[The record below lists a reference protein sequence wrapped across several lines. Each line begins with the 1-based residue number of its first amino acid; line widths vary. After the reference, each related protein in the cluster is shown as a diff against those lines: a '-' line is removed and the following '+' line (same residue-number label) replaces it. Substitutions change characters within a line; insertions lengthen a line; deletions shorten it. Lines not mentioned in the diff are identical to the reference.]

1 MNNPY
6 QRPEIPKNSLTLLR
20 WVVFEPLLLD
30 KYEKTLTIRGK
41 ALSIL
46 KTYQWVVLLALI
58 LYALILLPIVG
69 LDLPHRFPDQFKN
82 DLVESWRFDEYLSN
96 AFFYFKITF
105 LNLAFNLAGGL
116 ALVLIFGLFGGLALG
131 LTGGLLGGLVIGL
144 AEVLALGLT
153 GGLTLSLVRGLALSL
168 AATLLGSLFGGL
180 AEGLFGGLFGGL
192 LGSLFGGLALGLIFG
207 LAFYIGY
214 FKLLFY
220 PFYYSYAFF
229 RCNLRRNPYLGDAY
243 IWLPLPQV
251 ERTLLAGSWKD
262 PDLGLQFSN
271 FLFEYRPLQQK
282 LAFRIVHAATASLW
296 FHHPLKVDQFKA
308 KIPPHEAPELGHLM
322 PSSAWFKALDAAR
335 DDLIIAEKQT
345 HLGLKKESWEKFHT
359 SLCDFK
365 DITLRQ
371 AGNWK
376 MDYLKAISQWIT
388 ECDKALE
395 RMAQNLQTIEPIT
408 RNIYRIGES
417 LEPGQFGAQTFTGRQ
432 DLRDE
437 LSIRIGSS
445 ALMPTFL
452 LQGQRRVGKTSL
464 LNFLQELLGHGFL
477 VIIQDM
483 QSDEFRTV
491 SDCFSGFR
499 KRIGEQLELNVKEK
513 SLPKNPMHAWH
524 TFRVFLEKIS
534 IGKERKIILAFDE
547 YENFHKLLKVEGD
560 IGDDLLG
567 AMRSFS
573 QHQNQVVL
581 LFTGLYLFT
590 DIGKP
595 DLSRYFVHTY
605 RLKVDY
611 LKQTYAEKLITRPYE
626 DFNLVYPQELVAK
639 IWHLTRGHPALLQH
653 IGFEM
658 VSRANI
664 NMKKQMTAKDLE
676 AVLDEKVLDRDN
688 AVMVT
693 FWHHFCDDSLKET
706 VRQIMAGKTP
716 SCKKDLLR
724 LLDYGFVIKENN
736 NLRLRVPLFEQWIK
750 RHGESF

>member
-6 QRPEIPKNSLTLLR
+6 QRPEMPKNSLTLLK
-20 WVVFEPLLLD
+20 WVVFDPLLLD
-30 KYEKTLTIRGK
+30 KYDKTLSIREKT
-41 ALSIL
+41 LSIL
-46 KTYQWVVLLALI
+46 KAYQWVVLLSLI
-58 LYALILLPIVG
+58 LYALMFLTIVG

-96 AFFYFKITF
+96 AFLYFKTTF
-105 LNLAFNLAGGL
+105 LNLAVGLAVGVAGGLAVGVAFGVAGGLAFGLAFGLAVGLAFGLAGGL
-116 ALVLIFGLFGGLALG
+116 AGG
-131 LTGGLLGGLVIGL
+131 LTGGLAGGVAFGLLGDLAGGLAGGLV
-144 AEVLALGLT
+144 
-153 GGLTLSLVRGLALSL
+153 
-168 AATLLGSLFGGL
+168 GGL
-180 AEGLFGGLFGGL
+180 AFGVAFGLVGGLV
-192 LGSLFGGLALGLIFG
+192 GGLAFG
-207 LAFYIGY
+207 LVGGVAFYVVY
-214 FKLLFY
+214 FRLLFY
-220 PFYYSYAFF
+220 PFYYSYAFL
-229 RCNLRRNPYLGDAY
+229 RCNLRRNPYLRDAL

-262 PDLGLQFSN
+262 PDLGLQFSR
-271 FLFEYRPLQQK
+271 FLFEYRPLQRK

-296 FHHPLKVDQFKA
+296 FHHPLKADQFRA
-308 KIPPHEAPELGHLM
+308 KIPPHETAKLGYLM
-322 PSSAWFKALDAAR
+322 PSSAWFKALEAAR
-335 DDLIIAEKQT
+335 DDLITAEKQT
-345 HLGLKKESWEKFHT
+345 HQGLKKESWEKFHT
-359 SLCDFK
+359 SLCDFEE
-365 DITLRQ
+365 ITLRQ
-371 AGNWK
+371 AGAWK
-376 MDYLKAISQWIT
+376 MDYLKAIRLWIT
-388 ECDKALE
+388 DSDKTLE
-395 RMAQNLQTIEPIT
+395 RMTQDLQTIEPIT

-417 LEPGQFGAQTFTGRQ
+417 LRPGQFGAETFTGRE
-432 DLRDE
+432 DLREE
-437 LSIRIGSS
+437 LSICIGSS

-464 LNFLQELLGHGFL
+464 LNFLPQLLGHGFL

-491 SDCFSGFR
+491 SDCFSGFL
-499 KRIGEQLELNVKEK
+499 KRIGEQLESNVKEK
-513 SLPKNPMHAWH
+513 SFPQNPMHAWH
-524 TFRVFLEKIS
+524 TFQASLEEIS
-534 IGKERKIILAFDE
+534 IGENRKIILAFDE
-547 YENFHKLLKVEGD
+547 YENFHKLLKGEGD
-560 IGDDLLG
+560 NGDDLLG

-573 QHQNQVVL
+573 QRQNQVVL

-590 DIGKP
+590 DLGKP

-626 DFNLVYPQELVAK
+626 DFNLVYPPELVAK

-658 VSRANI
+658 VNRANI
-664 NMKKQMTAKDLE
+664 NMKKQMTAEDLE

-724 LLDYGFVIKENN
+724 LVDYGFVIKENN
-736 NLRLRVPLFEQWIK
+736 SFRLRVPLFEQWIK